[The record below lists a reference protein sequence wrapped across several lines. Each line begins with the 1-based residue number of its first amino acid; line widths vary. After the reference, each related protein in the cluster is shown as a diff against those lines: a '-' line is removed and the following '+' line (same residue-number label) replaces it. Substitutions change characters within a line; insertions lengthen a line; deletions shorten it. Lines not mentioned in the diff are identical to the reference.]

1 MNDESRGQSVALRQ
15 PGLTCRTSIQPPA
28 FREQFRARR
37 PVDCAVNAAAAK
49 ERGIRRVHDRI
60 DLEGRDVGEE
70 KIDPRSHAECTLQR

>member
-1 MNDESRGQSVALRQ
+1 
-15 PGLTCRTSIQPPA
+15 
-28 FREQFRARR
+28 
-37 PVDCAVNAAAAK
+37 VDCAVNAAAAK